1 MEPGGA
7 EAFISSPS
15 ATRWSTLSSRALGS
29 KKGCDANCCKAVF
42 SLRITPGNTWIFRED
57 LEKNGF
63 GGARAE
69 NDSNSYYRFLKDVDV
84 TAEASRNTILSLV
97 DLFNKQLV
105 RVCVDPPAEEE
116 SEVAA
121 FLEELRQQPTMI
133 FA

>member
-1 MEPGGA
+1 M
-7 EAFISSPS
+7 
-15 ATRWSTLSSRALGS
+15 
-29 KKGCDANCCKAVF
+29 
-42 SLRITPGNTWIFRED
+42 
-57 LEKNGF
+57 KNGF

-116 SEVAA
+116 SEVSA

>member
-1 MEPGGA
+1 MRRELLQ
-7 EAFISSPS
+7 S
-15 ATRWSTLSSRALGS
+15 
-29 KKGCDANCCKAVF
+29 CF

-69 NDSNSYYRFLKDVDV
+69 NDSNSYYRLLKDVDV